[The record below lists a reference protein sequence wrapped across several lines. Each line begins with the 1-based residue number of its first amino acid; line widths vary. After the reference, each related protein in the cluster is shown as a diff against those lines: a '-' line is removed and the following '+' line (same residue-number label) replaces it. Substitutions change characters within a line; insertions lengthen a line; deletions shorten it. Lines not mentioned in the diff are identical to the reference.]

1 MKNFG
6 RKRNRYIALHGI
18 ASVSFRLTVWHS
30 ICVAENIDL
39 PDFKIPHAEK
49 IEWMIETNGWALEPV
64 AAVPDS
70 DPPMPGYAY
79 TIGLNESFSF
89 PDIVIF
95 GLAPVA
101 VKGLIDLVIEQV
113 TSGVEIPR
121 DVPLVG
127 LLDNELRCVFSTVD
141 VIANAHLFTTGVKW
155 NRGKVGDM
163 LQLVWP
169 DRNGWLPFESGFDA
183 SMRLA
188 QPAIGIAPTL

>member
-1 MKNFG
+1 
-6 RKRNRYIALHGI
+6 
-18 ASVSFRLTVWHS
+18 
-30 ICVAENIDL
+30 VAENIDL

-70 DPPMPGYAY
+70 VPPMPGYAY

-141 VIANAHLFTTGVKW
+141 VVASAHLFTTGVKW

-188 QPAIGIAPTL
+188 QPAIGTAPTL

>member
-1 MKNFG
+1 
-6 RKRNRYIALHGI
+6 
-18 ASVSFRLTVWHS
+18 VSFRLAVWHA
-30 ICVAENIDL
+30 ICVAENIEL

-141 VIANAHLFTTGVKW
+141 VVVNAHLFTTGVKW

-169 DRNGWLPFESGFDA
+169 DRNGWLPFDSGFDA

-188 QPAIGIAPTL
+188 QPAIGLAPTL

>member
-1 MKNFG
+1 M
-6 RKRNRYIALHGI
+6 
-18 ASVSFRLTVWHS
+18 WHS

-70 DPPMPGYAY
+70 DPPSPGYAY
-79 TIGLNESFSF
+79 TIGLNQSFSF
-89 PDIVIF
+89 PDLVIF

-141 VIANAHLFTTGVKW
+141 VKDHAHLFTTGVKW

-169 DRNGWLPFESGFDA
+169 DRNGWLPYEPGFDA
-183 SMRLA
+183 SMRMV
-188 QPAIGIAPTL
+188 QPTIGIAPTL